1 MKILNEIF
9 KALAIIQLIFKSFFL
24 AIFTKDQESKNLL
37 TQLYLHGLYS
47 KSKLKM
53 VTIDSRIEE
62 QVLISTYQLSQDSI
76 KAEDRFTLQSP
87 KELNALLWLLKKQN
101 PIKVFEFGV
110 MRGGSLYHFFLN
122 TKDNT
127 QIYSLDINFS
137 NIYPVVLNV
146 IKNNPRLKLIEGDST
161 LFDESIYKNSIDFI
175 FIDGGHDYK
184 TVKSDTQKAL
194 TMLTKNGT
202 IVWDDYSP
210 HFPGVYNF
218 LNNFTFH
225 NSELF
230 HVKGTSLVYLQL
242 KS

>member
-1 MKILNEIF
+1 MKKFNEIF
-9 KALAIIQLIFKSFFL
+9 KFLVIVKLIFKSLYL

-37 TQLYLHGLYS
+37 TQLYLHELYS

-53 VTIDSRIEE
+53 VTIDSTIEK
-62 QVLISTYQLSQDSI
+62 QVLISTYQLSQESI
-76 KAEDRFTLQSP
+76 KPEDRFTLQSP
-87 KELNALLWLLKKQN
+87 KELNALLWLLKKQD
-101 PIKVFEFGV
+101 PLKIFEFGV

-122 TKDNT
+122 TKDIT
-127 QIYSLDINFS
+127 QIYSIDINFN
-137 NIYPVVLNV
+137 NINPSVLDV

-161 LFDESIYKNSIDFI
+161 KFDESIFKNSIDFI
-175 FIDGGHDYK
+175 FIDGGHDYE

-194 TMLTKNGT
+194 AMLTENGM

-210 HFPGVYNF
+210 DFPGVYHF
-218 LNNFTFH
+218 LNKFTSH
-225 NSELF
+225 NRELF